1 MVRLTAE
8 LISQGAQ
15 FMNPVKDYEL
25 DLRGYKVP
33 VIENLGATLDQFDTI
48 DLTDNEIRKLDGF
61 PLLNRLSTL
70 LLSNNKVCRIADNLE
85 VCLPKLRSLV
95 LTNNLIAEL
104 GDLDALST
112 VPTLE
117 TLSLLRNPVTTKKNY
132 RYYVVHRLPQLRVLD
147 FRRIKL
153 KEREAAKKMFK
164 GEKGAALAAELG
176 QKSKTFTPGAPV
188 NGVSKPAPNPQAK
201 QDMEAIKLAIANAKS
216 LEEVEHLKNLLRAGQ
231 VPQPVLSN
239 PMGTAA
245 ILSQLQNPNGTN
257 GHGEEEEDDDE
268 EEDEDTEMQM
278 G

>member
-8 LISQGAQ
+8 LIAQGAQ

-61 PLLNRLSTL
+61 PLLQRLSTL
-70 LLSNNKVCRIADNLE
+70 LLSNNKVCRIADSLE
-85 VCLPKLRSLV
+85 VVLPKLRTLI
-95 LTNNLIAEL
+95 LTNNLVAEL
-104 GDLDALST
+104 GDLDALAS
-112 VPTLE
+112 VATLE
-117 TLSLLRNPVTTKKNY
+117 TLCLLRNPVTTKKNY

-147 FRRIKL
+147 FRRIKQ
-153 KEREAAKKMFK
+153 KERETAKRMFK

-176 QKSKTFTPGAPV
+176 KKSKTFTPGAPV
-188 NGVSKPAPNPQAK
+188 GGAAKPAPSPQVK

-231 VPQPVLSN
+231 VPQPVN

-245 ILSQLQNPNGTN
+245 ILNQLQNTN
-257 GHGEEEEDDDE
+257 GNGHVEEEDDDE
-268 EEDEDTEMQM
+268 EEEEEMQM

>member
-61 PLLNRLSTL
+61 PLLHRLSTL
-70 LLSNNKVCRIADNLE
+70 LLSNNKVCRIAENLE
-85 VCLPKLRSLV
+85 ACLPKLRTLI

-104 GDLDALST
+104 GDLDALAT

-147 FRRIKL
+147 FRRIKM

-231 VPQPVLSN
+231 VPQPQPVN

-245 ILSQLQNPNGTN
+245 ILSQLQNPSAN
-257 GHGEEEEDDDE
+257 GHGQEEDDEEEEDDE
-268 EEDEDTEMQM
+268 TEMQM

>member
-8 LISQGAQ
+8 LISQGVQ

-104 GDLDALST
+104 GDLDALAT

-164 GEKGAALAAELG
+164 GERGAALAAELG

-231 VPQPVLSN
+231 VPQPVPSN

-257 GHGEEEEDDDE
+257 GHGVEEEDDDDE
-268 EEDEDTEMQM
+268 EEEMQM

>member
-1 MVRLTAE
+1 
-8 LISQGAQ
+8 
-15 FMNPVKDYEL
+15 MNPVKDYEL

-85 VCLPKLRSLV
+85 ASLPKLRTLV

-112 VPTLE
+112 VATLE

-132 RYYVVHRLPQLRVLD
+132 RYYVIHRVPQLRVLD
-147 FRRIKL
+147 FRRIKM
-153 KEREAAKKMFK
+153 KERDAAKKMFK

-188 NGVSKPAPNPQAK
+188 VNGVGKPAPSAQAK

-231 VPQPVLSN
+231 VPQPVN

-245 ILSQLQNPNGTN
+245 ILSQLQNPSGN
-257 GHGEEEEDDDE
+257 GHVEEEDDDDEE
-268 EEDEDTEMQM
+268 EEDEEEEMQM

>member
-70 LLSNNKVCRIADNLE
+70 LLSNNKICRIADNLE
-85 VCLPKLRSLV
+85 ASLPKLRTLV
-95 LTNNLIAEL
+95 LTNNLVAEL

-112 VPTLE
+112 VATLE

-132 RYYVVHRLPQLRVLD
+132 RYYVIHKVPQLRVLD
-147 FRRIKL
+147 FRRIKM

-164 GEKGAALAAELG
+164 GERGAALAAELG

-188 NGVSKPAPNPQAK
+188 VNGASKPAPSAQAK

-231 VPQPVLSN
+231 VPQPVN

-245 ILSQLQNPNGTN
+245 ILSQLQNPNGN
-257 GHGEEEEDDDE
+257 GHVEEEDDE
-268 EEDEDTEMQM
+268 EEDDEEEEMQM